1 MNQVSRPIRP
11 RRSVL
16 YMPGANVRAM
26 EKARELPCDT
36 IVFDLEDAVAPDAK
50 DTAREQVAAAVRS
63 GGYGHRE
70 LVLRVNGIDTPW
82 AAADLAAASQLPV
95 DAVLLPKV
103 SSSEQVLAYSRG
115 LVGPHG
121 AALPLWVMIETPRGV
136 LDLES
141 ILAASA
147 RIDVVVMGTSDLI
160 KELRA
165 RHTEDRAA
173 LLSSLAHC
181 VLVAR
186 ALDRVVLDGVHLD
199 FKNMESFE
207 RACRQ
212 GRDLGFDGK
221 TLIHPT
227 QVDIANAI
235 FGPGADEIE
244 RARQIIAAWHE
255 AQRAGKGVAVLNGA
269 LVENLHAVEAQRV
282 LAFAKALEARG
293 QLHES

>member
-70 LVLRVNGIDTPW
+70 LVVRVNGIDTPW

-115 LVGPHG
+115 LVGPRG
-121 AALPLWVMIETPRGV
+121 TALPLWVMIETPRGV

-173 LLSSLAHC
+173 LLSLLAHC

-227 QVDIANAI
+227 QVEIANAV
-235 FGPGADEIE
+235 FGPSAEEIE
-244 RARQIIAAWHE
+244 RARQIIAAWQE

-282 LAFAKALEARG
+282 LAFAKALETRG
-293 QLHES
+293 